1 MMRDA
6 HNRIASC
13 MAKLSELVVRTS
25 EVTGIPEA
33 TVREVSRR
41 LREEGL
47 IHTGKGGRYG
57 GADMTPKDAASL
69 LTGLMIVKVSSPPF
83 AGIASLTK
91 DYLNVLKSHDAR
103 GHRSVPARWDRR
115 LELSELCKLKSG
127 HTFGDAF
134 TALIASLSN
143 GEFERKVPKWG
154 WIDLG
159 IEVFSPWPARIN
171 GPPEP
176 NAQINFL
183 TEAFGQSGLSYFRP
197 RIAKRIDTCPPSKWS
212 DMTKDFIF
220 DLSVGARIRYA
231 TLTSVGLLL
240 RNPETADG

>member
-6 HNRIASC
+6 HDRIDSG
-13 MAKLSELVVRTS
+13 MAKLSELVLRTS
-25 EVTGIPEA
+25 EVTGIPAA

-47 IHTGKGGRYG
+47 IQTGKGGRYG

-69 LTGLMIVKVSSPPF
+69 LTGLMIVKASSPSF
-83 AGIASLTK
+83 AEIASLTK
-91 DYLNVLKSHDAR
+91 DHLNVLKSHDAR
-103 GHRSVPARWDRR
+103 RRSVPARWDRR

-143 GEFERKVPKWG
+143 GEFERKMTKWG
-154 WIDLG
+154 WVDLA
-159 IEVFSPWPARIN
+159 IEVFSPRPSRIN

-176 NAQINFL
+176 DAKIEFR
-183 TEAFGQSGLSYFRP
+183 TEAFGESGLIYFRP
-197 RIAKRIDTCPPSKWS
+197 RIAKHIDTFLPSKWS
-212 DMTKDFIF
+212 DMTKDYIF
-220 DLSVGARIRYA
+220 DLSVGARIHYG

-240 RNPETADG
+240 RNPETTDG